1 MKSMTG
7 FGRGHVETQDFLCH
21 VEIKSVNSR
30 YFDLSIKA
38 PRQCNVFEERI
49 RAIVGNIIKRGKAE
63 LFIRITE
70 KESSKTTPKINE
82 SLVNVVRNFLV
93 EKGFYK
99 KKKDIPVELIASIAP
114 NWITLEEKEIDGELL
129 KESIEIALQDALNQ
143 LNSMRL
149 VEGSYLIKDIEK
161 RLETLIFFLKGIEE
175 KKESAVKHH
184 ENRLREKMLS
194 ILENE
199 AIRVNEDRL
208 VQEIAILADKTDIT
222 EEIVRFKSHMV
233 QLQNTLQEN
242 EVKGRKLDFLI
253 QELNREVN
261 TMGSKT
267 SDAEITG
274 LVVNLKCELEK
285 IREQVQNME

>member
-175 KKESAVKHH
+175 KKESAVKYH